1 MNKEER
7 LRQENEKLLAI
18 AIQAKRLLLSNEIQ
32 DSTPEVMN
40 LAELVERY
48 EAVNGEIQPSLK
60 PYGKKPW
67 YASFNEKGQVA
78 DLKEIS
84 ALSCVDSSV
93 ELLYS

>member
-18 AIQAKRLLLSNEIQ
+18 AIQAKRLLLSDEIQ
-32 DSTPEVMN
+32 DATPEVMN

-48 EAVNGEIQPSLK
+48 EAATGEIKPNLK

-84 ALSCVDSSV
+84 ALSCVDSSI

>member
-7 LRQENEKLLAI
+7 LSQEFERLLAI

-32 DSTPEVMN
+32 DATPEVMN
-40 LAELVERY
+40 LCELIERY
-48 EAVNGEIQPSLK
+48 EVVNGEIKPNLK

-84 ALSCVDSSV
+84 ALFCVDSSV